1 MATSDKYDRQ
11 LRLWGARGQEKLM
24 ATKLLLLNAGPTGSE
39 ILKNVVLPGVG
50 SFEICDDH
58 IVSESD
64 LGNNFFV
71 TAADLNRPRA
81 QVVTEWMLEMNS
93 DVTGTFLVKRPSD
106 VIAKDIS
113 YVNGF
118 NLVVATQLVEPS
130 LSALA
135 KHCQEHAIPL
145 LVLHSFGLFGYLRLQ
160 IPNHTI
166 IDSKPDTPFHDL
178 RLASPFPELQ
188 QFAASFDLA
197 KLNAHEQSHVPY
209 VVILIQCIQE
219 WQASHHGAFPKNFGE
234 KDAFKQCIRS
244 KCHGSFGQ
252 QVNFQEAFDNAFKAY
267 SLPND
272 AIPDEVTSVLQYAS
286 SLAVTPTTPSFWV
299 LARAVAEF
307 VTSHDSLPLS
317 GHVPDMTAFTHT
329 YIALQQIYV
338 RQAAADCDE
347 VLATV
352 EMLLTTAGG
361 DPKRI
366 ARDEVLE
373 FCKHAAS
380 IRVVQTK
387 PLADEYK
394 QVDLQQVDFEDENAT
409 QSPLIWYFMIRA
421 IQSFV
426 EEVHTRTYVQ

>member
-1 MATSDKYDRQ
+1 

-24 ATKLLLLNAGPTGSE
+24 STKLLLLNAGPTGSE

-71 TAADLNRPRA
+71 TADDLNRPRA

-160 IPNHTI
+160 IPDHTI

-188 QFAASFDLA
+188 VYIYISIY
-197 KLNAHEQSHVPY
+197 S
-209 VVILIQCIQE
+209 
-219 WQASHHGAFPKNFGE
+219 NFGE

-252 QVNFQEAFDNAFKAY
+252 QLNFQEAFDNAFKAY
-267 SLPND
+267 SLPKD

-307 VTSHDSLPLS
+307 VISHDSLPLS

-361 DPKRI
+361 DPKR
-366 ARDEVLE
+366 
-373 FCKHAAS
+373 
-380 IRVVQTK
+380 
-387 PLADEYK
+387 
-394 QVDLQQVDFEDENAT
+394 
-409 QSPLIWYFMIRA
+409 
-421 IQSFV
+421 
-426 EEVHTRTYVQ
+426 

>member
-1 MATSDKYDRQ
+1 
-11 LRLWGARGQEKLM
+11 KLM
-24 ATKLLLLNAGPTGSE
+24 STKLLLLNAGPTGSE

-71 TAADLNRPRA
+71 TADDLNRPRA

-160 IPNHTI
+160 IPDHTI

-188 QFAASFDLA
+188 
-197 KLNAHEQSHVPY
+197 
-209 VVILIQCIQE
+209 
-219 WQASHHGAFPKNFGE
+219 
-234 KDAFKQCIRS
+234 
-244 KCHGSFGQ
+244 
-252 QVNFQEAFDNAFKAY
+252 
-267 SLPND
+267 D

-307 VTSHDSLPLS
+307 VISHDSLPLS

-361 DPKRI
+361 DPKR
-366 ARDEVLE
+366 
-373 FCKHAAS
+373 
-380 IRVVQTK
+380 
-387 PLADEYK
+387 
-394 QVDLQQVDFEDENAT
+394 
-409 QSPLIWYFMIRA
+409 
-421 IQSFV
+421 
-426 EEVHTRTYVQ
+426 

>member
-1 MATSDKYDRQ
+1 

-24 ATKLLLLNAGPTGSE
+24 STKLLLLNAGPTGSE

-106 VIAKDIS
+106 VIAK
-113 YVNGF
+113 
-118 NLVVATQLVEPS
+118 ATQLVEPS

-160 IPNHTI
+160 IPDHTI

-178 RLASPFPELQ
+178 RLASPFSELQ
-188 QFAASFDLA
+188 
-197 KLNAHEQSHVPY
+197 
-209 VVILIQCIQE
+209 
-219 WQASHHGAFPKNFGE
+219 
-234 KDAFKQCIRS
+234 
-244 KCHGSFGQ
+244 
-252 QVNFQEAFDNAFKAY
+252 
-267 SLPND
+267 D

-307 VTSHDSLPLS
+307 VISHDSLPLS

-361 DPKRI
+361 DPKR
-366 ARDEVLE
+366 
-373 FCKHAAS
+373 
-380 IRVVQTK
+380 
-387 PLADEYK
+387 
-394 QVDLQQVDFEDENAT
+394 
-409 QSPLIWYFMIRA
+409 
-421 IQSFV
+421 
-426 EEVHTRTYVQ
+426 